1 MPWNHCSMLHLVTR
15 NTFCGILISSSI
27 LLLQA
32 AAQLSWH
39 SFRASSIENYFLH
52 LWQLLI
58 HISWSSFKA
67 SRWDHIETLKHIFTI
82 TQHRQVLWKH
92 WEQSI
97 ISDKKPSEAGMRS
110 VKPNPSV
117 LSADFAF
124 LINYS
129 QNPFISCLMVTAW
142 FLWDN

>member
-1 MPWNHCSMLHLVTR
+1 MPWNHCSMLHLGSG
-15 NTFCGILISSSI
+15 NTFCRITYQLINTSASG
-27 LLLQA
+27 
-32 AAQLSWH
+32 
-39 SFRASSIENYFLH
+39 SFRASRIENYFLH

-67 SRWDHIETLKHIFTI
+67 SRWDYIETLKHIFTI

-97 ISDKKPSEAGMRS
+97 ISDKKPSETEMRS
-110 VKPNPSV
+110 VKPYPSV
-117 LSADFAF
+117 LSADSPF
-124 LINYS
+124 LINYTREILS
-129 QNPFISCLMVTAW
+129 SLCLMVTAW